1 MDRSDSNLP
10 INFERFEQLYS
21 NYSDLSKFIERES
34 PSMAKGVRL
43 RLLSLRG
50 SWVQIP
56 SPALI
61 FDDQRMPLFLL
72 HKLHE
77 MYECKFIHQITK
89 LFAFVNAG
97 EPRER
102 TQVHLP

>member
-1 MDRSDSNLP
+1 MDRPDSDQP

-21 NYSDLSKFIERES
+21 NYSERSKFIERES
-34 PSMAKGVRL
+34 PSLAKGVRL

-56 SPALI
+56 SPALF
-61 FDDQRMPLFLL
+61 FDDQMMPPFLL
-72 HKLHE
+72 HQLRE
-77 MYECKFIHQITK
+77 MYVCKFNHQITK
-89 LFAFVNAG
+89 LFAIVNA
-97 EPRER
+97 RER

>member
-21 NYSDLSKFIERES
+21 NYSELSKFIERES
-34 PSMAKGVRL
+34 PSLAKGVRL

-61 FDDQRMPLFLL
+61 FDDQRMPPFLL
-72 HKLHE
+72 HQLRE
-77 MYECKFIHQITK
+77 MYVGKFNHHIIK
-89 LFAFVNAG
+89 LLAFMNA
-97 EPRER
+97 RER
-102 TQVHLP
+102 TQFHLP